1 MHCPKCGTEAAGT
14 PKFCRVCGQNL
25 ATVSALLSGQTV
37 IDLWK
42 RRSMIGGLSLV
53 IGGAALGSVLKVL
66 TKQGINPAGEI
77 TPYLLALSILI
88 SLAGM
93 GLMLYSAIGAVR
105 PRSLPSHSSSET
117 GNTAKMNSELLP
129 DEMPRITEATT
140 ALFEGEAPQVS
151 VRTAAPQ
158 DE

>member
-1 MHCPKCGTEAAGT
+1 MHCPKCGLEAAGE

-42 RRSMIGGLSLV
+42 RRSMIGAISLV
-53 IGGAALGSVLKVL
+53 FGGAALGSVLKVL
-66 TKQGINPAGEI
+66 QKQGIQPAGGV

-93 GLMLYSAIGAVR
+93 AWMMYVAVGGMR
-105 PRSLPSHSSSET
+105 ASLPSHSSSEIA
-117 GNTAKMNSELLP
+117 NTAKMSPGLLP
-129 DEMPRITEATT
+129 EEMPRVTEATT
-140 ALFEGEAPQVS
+140 ALFESEATEVS
-151 VRTAAPQ
+151 VRTTAPQ

>member
-1 MHCPKCGTEAAGT
+1 MHCPKCGTEAAGA

-25 ATVSALLSGQTV
+25 STVSALLSGQTV

-42 RRSMIGGLSLV
+42 RRSMIGGVSLV
-53 IGGAALGSVLKVL
+53 IGGAALGAVLKVL
-66 TKQGINPAGEI
+66 AKQGINPAGEI

-93 GLMLYSAIGAVR
+93 GWMMLSAVGGIR
-105 PRSLPSHSSSET
+105 PPSLPSHTSPEIA
-117 GNTAKMNSELLP
+117 NTAKMKLDLLP
-129 DEMPRITEATT
+129 EEMTGVTDRTT
-140 ALFEGEAPQVS
+140 ALFEREATEVS
-151 VRTAAPQ
+151 VRTTAPQ